1 MRGSTHRRLQQRVS
15 PVEASGVTSVAQLLL
30 AGGCAKRNCGRVA
43 ATWLEDKLFNVK
55 EVEAVTIANIP
66 QASRRAIG
74 RDGMQYA
81 DASILSYQHS
91 EYSLIRAALHASA
104 QAYPH
109 PTSHLITAQLSL

>member
-30 AGGCAKRNCGRVA
+30 AGGCAMRNCGRVA

-74 RDGMQYA
+74 MGCSTRTLRQIRL
-81 DASILSYQHS
+81 ASLIILSYLIS
-91 EYSLIRAALHASA
+91 SLNI
-104 QAYPH
+104 P
-109 PTSHLITAQLSL
+109 